1 MRDQSTYPKEHQK
14 PSSADAPAKAAV
26 TGMTELSD
34 EQLDWVAG
42 GRKAGGEQMEFM
54 PVKMEDILISS
65 YSP

>member
-14 PSSADAPAKAAV
+14 QPSSADAPAKAAV

-42 GRKAGGEQMEFM
+42 GRKAGGEQLEYLK
-54 PVKMEDILISS
+54 VSMEDLLISG
-65 YSP
+65 

>member
-1 MRDQSTYPKEHQK
+1 MRDQSTYPNEHQK

-34 EQLDWVAG
+34 EQLDCVSG
-42 GRKAGGEQMEFM
+42 GRKAGQVEYLEI
-54 PVKMEDILISS
+54 KMGDVLISS

>member
-42 GRKAGGEQMEFM
+42 GRKTGAQEFITVTM
-54 PVKMEDILISS
+54 QDVLISS

>member
-14 PSSADAPAKAAV
+14 PSWADAPAKAAV
-26 TGMTELSD
+26 VTELSD

-42 GRKAGGEQMEFM
+42 GRKARGEQMEFM

>member
-34 EQLDWVAG
+34 EQLDWVTG
-42 GRKAGGEQMEFM
+42 GRKAGGGQVEYLE
-54 PVKMEDILISS
+54 VKMEDIIITSLGN
-65 YSP
+65 

>member
-26 TGMTELSD
+26 TGMTELSE

-42 GRKAGGEQMEFM
+42 GRKAGGEQLEYLK
-54 PVKMEDILISS
+54 VTMEDLLISG
-65 YSP
+65 

>member
-1 MRDQSTYPKEHQK
+1 
-14 PSSADAPAKAAV
+14 V
-26 TGMTELSD
+26 TELSD

>member
-1 MRDQSTYPKEHQK
+1 MRDQSTYPNEHQK

-42 GRKAGGEQMEFM
+42 GRKAGGGQVEYLEI
-54 PVKMEDILISS
+54 KMEDVQISS

>member
-42 GRKAGGEQMEFM
+42 GRKTGQLEYLEIT
-54 PVKMEDILISS
+54 MEDVLITS

>member
-14 PSSADAPAKAAV
+14 PSSADAPAKADV

>member
-34 EQLDWVAG
+34 EQLDWVTG
-42 GRKAGGEQMEFM
+42 GQKTGEQVEYLKVTMT
-54 PVKMEDILISS
+54 DILITS